1 MTAAD
6 FERLD
11 ELQAEVWI
19 ARRFWEFANA
29 GFPPALA
36 LGLAVHPD
44 IAVPLM
50 EPAGSGE

>member
-11 ELQAEVWI
+11 ELQAEIWI
-19 ARRFWEFANA
+19 AKRFREFANA

-44 IAVPLM
+44 IAVPRM
-50 EPAGSGE
+50 EPAASGK